1 MICKSVHY
9 LNFRNIEGQQIT
21 FSPGTNI
28 IIGENAQGKTNS
40 LEGIYLCASG
50 RSHRTV
56 HEKEFIRFGQSSAEV
71 GLSYHDSRREN
82 KLLLRYIG
90 NRKLCQ
96 KNGVPIRRMSE
107 FIGNFRAVLFTPE
120 HLSIVKEGPS
130 LRRTFLDSA
139 ISQLSTSYV
148 SALQTYQRCLMQRNK
163 LLQSAQKGE
172 YGWDLSALAPLCEVW
187 SQQMAQAGAVIS
199 STRQA
204 YTEKLCETVKVI
216 FSDMTSG
223 KEVPE
228 IVYQSLKNE
237 EELLKLFT
245 DHLERE
251 VRIGSTLYGPHKDDL
266 LLTINGKDARS
277 YASQGQQ
284 RSLALAMKL
293 AEGEISKARTGEYPV
308 FLFDD
313 ILSELD
319 ASRKSYIMGGISGK
333 QVILT
338 TCESITYPNALII
351 PCKEGVYGSN

>member
-28 IIGENAQGKTNS
+28 IRGENAQGKTNA
-40 LEGIYLCASG
+40 LEGIYLCAGG

-56 HEKEFIRFGQSSAEV
+56 HEKEFIRFGQSFAEV
-71 GLSYHDSRREN
+71 GLTYEDSRREN
-82 KLLLRYIG
+82 KLLLRYAG
-90 NRKLCQ
+90 NRKSCQ
-96 KNGVPIRRMSE
+96 KNSVPIRRMSE

-120 HLSIVKEGPS
+120 HLSIVKDGPS

-139 ISQLSTSYV
+139 ISQLSASYV
-148 SALQTYQRCLMQRNK
+148 SALQTYQKCLMQRNK
-163 LLQSAQKGE
+163 LLQSAQKGD
-172 YGWDLSALAPLCEVW
+172 YGTNLSALAPLSEVW
-187 SQQMAQAGAVIS
+187 ALQMAQAGASIS
-199 STRQA
+199 LMRQE

-216 FSDMTSG
+216 FSDMTGG
-223 KEVPE
+223 KETPE
-228 IVYQSLKNE
+228 IVYQSLKSE
-237 EELLKLFT
+237 EELQKCFT
-245 DHLERE
+245 EHLERE
-251 VRIGSTLYGPHKDDL
+251 VRVGSTLHGIHKDDL

-293 AEGEISKARTGEYPV
+293 AEGEISKVRTGEYPV

-319 ASRKSYIMGGISGK
+319 ASRKAYVMGGISGK

-338 TCESITYPNALII
+338 TCEEITYPDALII
-351 PCKEGVYGSN
+351 PCKEGRYGS